1 MHKYVSFYSFGKSEC
16 KLSKCM
22 SKFHIFTQIL
32 QGNALF
38 SGKITQQE
46 TILHDRRSRRSR
58 LISSLMN
65 NQILHARWEY
75 KPSSTAL
82 SNCKSAPNPPCHD
95 VIFCCYTAPQKEV
108 ITLPLSSIG
117 PISTLRVIDLQ

>member
-1 MHKYVSFYSFGKSEC
+1 MSALIILVLFVEIETHKYVSFNSFGKSEC

-22 SKFHIFTQIL
+22 SNFHIFMQFL

-58 LISSLMN
+58 LILSLN
-65 NQILHARWEY
+65 DQ
-75 KPSSTAL
+75 
-82 SNCKSAPNPPCHD
+82 
-95 VIFCCYTAPQKEV
+95 
-108 ITLPLSSIG
+108 
-117 PISTLRVIDLQ
+117 